1 MADTMAWTTM
11 EAMFVYRWVI
21 LLFLFSL
28 AVGVVAP
35 VSGVGGGVLFVPL
48 ATALFPFHVDFIRGC
63 GLIVALTSSLFS
75 GPFLLRRGIAN
86 LQIMFPLAAASLVG
100 STAGGLLGL
109 RLTSVLD
116 AGAFLIILILGML
129 LFLIFALMLVSR
141 STEFPEGRRVDG
153 LSMRWGLQ
161 GSWFEPRRRSVVSYQ
176 AARIG
181 IGMLCFVAVGFVAGM
196 FGLGA
201 GWASVP
207 ILNLIMGL
215 PIKPAVATSM
225 IIIMVNSSA
234 AAWIY
239 LARGAL
245 LPFLLVPSVLGVSIG
260 AYIGGKLVE
269 RAKPLFIR
277 VLVLTVMLYAAVVN
291 IFKGLRGL
299 EFL

>member
-35 VSGVGGGVLFVPL
+35 VSGVLFVPL
-48 ATALFPFHVDFIRGC
+48 ATAFFPFHVDFIRGC

-141 STEFPEGRRVDG
+141 STGVFKDRGSNPAEDRSFP
-153 LSMRWGLQ
+153 
-161 GSWFEPRRRSVVSYQ
+161 
-176 AARIG
+176 
-181 IGMLCFVAVGFVAGM
+181 
-196 FGLGA
+196 
-201 GWASVP
+201 
-207 ILNLIMGL
+207 
-215 PIKPAVATSM
+215 
-225 IIIMVNSSA
+225 
-234 AAWIY
+234 
-239 LARGAL
+239 
-245 LPFLLVPSVLGVSIG
+245 
-260 AYIGGKLVE
+260 
-269 RAKPLFIR
+269 IR
-277 VLVLTVMLYAAVVN
+277 PHV
-291 IFKGLRGL
+291 
-299 EFL
+299 